1 METFWNIVVVE
12 FSCLSGESIL
22 ALKIRMK
29 PKKSIII
36 KYIQGVPARDEAPLG
51 LSFGRAIA
59 H

>member
-12 FSCLSGESIL
+12 FSYLSNESIL
-22 ALKIRMK
+22 ALKVRLK
-29 PKKSIII
+29 LNKHLII
-36 KYIQGVPARDEAPLG
+36 KQLQGMPVRDTACPG